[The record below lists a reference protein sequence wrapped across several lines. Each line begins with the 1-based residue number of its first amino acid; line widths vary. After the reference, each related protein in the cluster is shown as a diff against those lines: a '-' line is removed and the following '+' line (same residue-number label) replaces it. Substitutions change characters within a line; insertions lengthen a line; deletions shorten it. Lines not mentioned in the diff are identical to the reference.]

1 METKPIIVYV
11 ESDSFNN
18 FIEHNYEKDALIY
31 FLKKDLN
38 CEVIWYERGCYFE
51 EDIDRIKRYYI
62 YNHLMLV
69 IVKQEEYDSD
79 QHEDV
84 INLVKKF
91 FKKTPV
97 IVIPE
102 IYGKERFKGD
112 ARRKLYVCHHESKEL
127 VKLVKKLRSEWE
139 PSQNWLGA
147 ETGQDRATLYSQL
160 EDAYTSTHSEED
172 GMLGTPDHNHMVVSQ
187 ALRLRILPDLIKE
200 EFDDTIK
207 PDKNELVVI
216 NDELFWEEVE
226 RIEVMNNDEIRRFEL
241 ALKRQID
248 CDGASCGSN
257 VNGFAIDPKT
267 QETQITNRFGEHE
280 SARFFLRKRILSIG
294 TLLNGGSYLGEEY
307 EYNYHIIKGF
317 IFFGVEGFST
327 PILQLHEDLDKRTI
341 NFLYEQRKF
350 IPVNRDGKLLKN
362 RVT

>member
-1 METKPIIVYV
+1 METKPIVVYV
-11 ESDSFNN
+11 ESSCHAGLSEYNCD
-18 FIEHNYEKDALIY
+18 KDALIY
-31 FLKKDLN
+31 FLKKNLN
-38 CEVIWYERGCYFE
+38 CEVVWYEHGYYFR

-84 INLVKKF
+84 INLTKEF
-91 FKKTPV
+91 LKKTPV

-102 IYGKERFKGD
+102 IYGEERFKGD

-127 VKLVKKLRSEWE
+127 VKLVKKLRSEWK

-147 ETGQDRATLYSQL
+147 ETSQDRATLYSQL

-226 RIEVMNNDEIRRFEL
+226 RIEVMSEDEMKQFNR
-241 ALKRQID
+241 ACVGQID
-248 CDGASCGSN
+248 CDGVGCGSN

-267 QETQITNRFGEHE
+267 LETQITNRFGQHE
-280 SARFFLRKRILSIG
+280 SARLFLRKRILSIG

-350 IPVNRDGKLLKN
+350 IPVNIEGKLFKK
-362 RVT
+362 